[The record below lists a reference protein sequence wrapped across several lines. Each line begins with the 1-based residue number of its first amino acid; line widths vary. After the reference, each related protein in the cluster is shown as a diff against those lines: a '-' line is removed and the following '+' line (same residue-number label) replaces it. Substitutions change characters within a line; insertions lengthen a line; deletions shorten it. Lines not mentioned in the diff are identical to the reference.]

1 MALSKVIYPILK
13 QINHVRFCTVVF
25 QLGFNVRGGA
35 EHKCGVFISG
45 VCKQHIINRLSS
57 SLPYFKT
64 ILIQLLCFTYMQ
76 LSVRFMFRS
85 CRILKQKVWDS
96 KLEMK

>member
-1 MALSKVIYPILK
+1 M
-13 QINHVRFCTVVF
+13 F

-64 ILIQLLCFTYMQ
+64 ILIQIAAVMLYVHAVECSLHVQVMPNSQ
-76 LSVRFMFRS
+76 AESLGLKVGDEVSIGKLSN
-85 CRILKQKVWDS
+85 
-96 KLEMK
+96 

>member
-1 MALSKVIYPILK
+1 M
-13 QINHVRFCTVVF
+13 F

-57 SLPYFKT
+57 SLPYMYFKT
-64 ILIQLLCFTYMQ
+64 ILMQ
-76 LSVRFMFRS
+76 IAALMVYVHAVQCSLHVQVMPNSQAESLGLKVGDEVSIGKLSN
-85 CRILKQKVWDS
+85 
-96 KLEMK
+96 